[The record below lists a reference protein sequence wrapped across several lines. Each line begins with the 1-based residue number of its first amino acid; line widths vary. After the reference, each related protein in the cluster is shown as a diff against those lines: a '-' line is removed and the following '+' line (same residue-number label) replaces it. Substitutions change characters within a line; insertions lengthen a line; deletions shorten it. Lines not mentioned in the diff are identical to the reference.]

1 MSVLDVA
8 EAETELGIQDQHPGE
23 TQVVYRK
30 RKLGVLFWAS
40 VIWLV
45 LLLFGAVFADLL
57 PIKDPNRTFSGVA
70 RQGPSADHWF
80 GADNIG
86 HDVFARTIYGARR
99 SLAVSIIATVIGM
112 LIGSALGLI
121 SGYYR
126 KALDGVIMTF

>member
-23 TQVVYRK
+23 TEVVYRK
-30 RKLGVLFWAS
+30 RKLGFLFWAS
-40 VIWLV
+40 VVWLV
-45 LLLFGAVFADLL
+45 LLLFGAGFAPIL

-70 RQGPSADHWF
+70 RDGPSADHWF

-99 SLAVSIIATVIGM
+99 SLAVAAIATVIGM
-112 LIGSALGLI
+112 LVGGTLGVI
-121 SGYYR
+121 SG
-126 KALDGVIMTF
+126 F